1 MAGELSGTG
10 MAAQCAHAP
19 PLQGGLEPNAPP
31 NARTPPAGWAG
42 TQSDPPAKKRR
53 PCPTTDR
60 LAARAFLLPVACR
73 GRRSLP
79 LYWG

>member
-19 PLQGGLEPNAPP
+19 PCRVGRYPMLPPMRARPLQGGLKPNAIPP
-31 NARTPPAGWAG
+31 RR
-42 TQSDPPAKKRR
+42 KLR